1 MQRYYFSSSILFASS
16 LESRPILTFLYWA
29 QALDGAVRRL
39 KDERQVDS
47 IFDLSWGLSFIL
59 SVISQTSTHSISS
72 HHRFVFYAQ
81 LNTRPLCL
89 RWIQYLSDKN
99 ISVKN
104 ERPVDIRNRPRIP
117 VPDED
122 PYSVA
127 GSGSSGSSA
136 VRERSKDKPPKLPP
150 RDSIYGPQNIPKV
163 RGEGESVY
171 FVCQVKVLSRP
182 TK

>member
-1 MQRYYFSSSILFASS
+1 MLLSSTRSSSWRC
-16 LESRPILTFLYWA
+16 EVWECWKMRDKWRPYLTYHEA
-29 QALDGAVRRL
+29 YH
-39 KDERQVDS
+39 
-47 IFDLSWGLSFIL
+47 SFYQL
-59 SVISQTSTHSISS
+59 SQTSTHSISS

-89 RWIQYLSDKN
+89 RWIQYLSLKN

-127 GSGSSGSSA
+127 GSGSSGSSG

-163 RGEGESVY
+163 RDRERERVRRLCIACAGPSSKQANKIKLYNGSAG
-171 FVCQVKVLSRP
+171 S
-182 TK
+182 

>member
-1 MQRYYFSSSILFASS
+1 M
-16 LESRPILTFLYWA
+16 
-29 QALDGAVRRL
+29 L
-39 KDERQVDS
+39 KDERQVES

-89 RWIQYLSDKN
+89 RWIQYLFDKN

-127 GSGSSGSSA
+127 GSGSSGSSG

-163 RGEGESVY
+163 RRERELGD
-171 FVCQVKVLSRP
+171 FVVCIWCAKP
-182 TK
+182 KF